1 MELAAAG
8 SAVQASVTQTFG
20 QKVNQLSAADSE
32 RLARFIDPAQR
43 HLDAPS
49 DEAAKTIRLK
59 LNEEVAGEKREVL
72 YVTLDYGDFTWRKTR
87 KMKDVK

>member
-1 MELAAAG
+1 MCG
-8 SAVQASVTQTFG
+8 DQIW
-20 QKVNQLSAADSE
+20 QLSIFCTGLMNE